1 MLKEIF
7 INFPKYFKQS
17 IFLVSIKKSAKL
29 VYFPFYYIIVTTHY
43 IYTSWFKSNIIETTI
58 EDKAAAEAEA
68 NKLDYSYYYQ
78 KKKWT
83 FLKFNRFY
91 LLLDL
96 LYSFFLSLPFKKLNL
111 NVFNFRVKSRLQQ
124 VSWSFYNNLHTTPNS
139 KTSFTYYFIH
149 YLSGLRSVWNGLKYW
164 LLGLVLGITVFYYL
178 TYIRLLP
185 FNKVI
190 FEWLLIT
197 MFLYWLLSGFTF
209 FIKKYQ
215 YSKFTSVIQRFW
227 KRTYII
233 FWAIESGVFCV
244 FFYLTLNASEEPV
257 YMYDQIKL
265 FKTHLFSWRLFLLK
279 LVPVITLVILGY
291 FLLLNLRWTQFS
303 KQTPILV
310 TITLLLVYIF
320 WLEFY
325 QFFHIISYY
334 GNLTWSYDTDEFLW
348 NLESEFKRTRIAN
361 NTVTVCLLAKFWH
374 LVFIF
379 VFWIF
384 FMLRI
389 NEIGRMRYTLLT
401 ANLQNFIILYI
412 MSWLYMYPWFKFLF
426 RRHLET
432 QYYWFFSNARRL
444 GIRVFFTDIKLFFL
458 GLLNYFSSYT
468 PSTYCFNSGLFYY
481 WMESSTETGLL
492 QYKKHIIRDF
502 IINNLNLE
510 NNSSIVVLNYYL

>member
-1 MLKEIF
+1 MHYANTHLF
-7 INFPKYFKQS
+7 TSNVPTS
-17 IFLVSIKKSAKL
+17 VVNSAATL
-29 VYFPFYYIIVTTHY
+29 
-43 IYTSWFKSNIIETTI
+43 
-58 EDKAAAEAEA
+58 EDVK
-68 NKLDYSYYYQ
+68 KLDYSYFYH
-78 KKKWT
+78 KKKWG

-91 LLLDL
+91 LLLDIV
-96 LYSFFLSLPFKKLNL
+96 YSFFLSLPFKKSNT
-111 NVFNFRVKSRLQQ
+111 NNFNFRVKSRLQQ
-124 VSWSFYNNLHTTPNS
+124 VNWSFYNNLHDNTGTNS
-139 KTSFTYYFIH
+139 FFGYYFSH
-149 YLSGLRSVWNGLKYW
+149 YLSGLRYVWISLKYW
-164 LLGLVLGITVFYYL
+164 ILGLVLGVVIFYYL

-185 FNKVI
+185 FSKVI
-190 FEWLLIT
+190 FEWLLIV

-233 FWAIESGVFCV
+233 FWAIESGIFIV

-257 YMYDQIKL
+257 YMYDQIKI
-265 FKTHLFSWRLFLLK
+265 FKTHLFSWRLFLVK
-279 LVPVITLVILGY
+279 LVPVITLIILGY
-291 FLLLNLRWTQFS
+291 FLLLSLRWTQFS
-303 KQTPILV
+303 KHTPILI

-325 QFFHIISYY
+325 QFFHIINYY
-334 GNLTWSYDTDEFLW
+334 GNLTWSYDSDEFLW
-348 NLESEFKRTRIAN
+348 NLDSEFKRTRIAN
-361 NTVTVCLLAKFWH
+361 NTVTICLMAKFWH

-389 NEIGRMRYTLLT
+389 NEIGRMRYTLLA

-444 GIRVFFTDIKLFFL
+444 GLRVFFTDIKLFFL
-458 GLLNYFSSYT
+458 GLMDFFINSSIG
-468 PSTYCFNSGLFYY
+468 SQSFNFGAFFY
-481 WMESSTETGLL
+481 WIESSTEAGLL
-492 QYKKHIIRDF
+492 QFKKHIVRDF
-502 IINNLNLE
+502 IISNLNLNAA
-510 NNSSIVVLNYYL
+510 NNLVSLNSYI